1 MDPIVTNDPI
11 VTEVR
16 EKVTVLL
23 KNIDERLSMHDFRM
37 VIGHTHSNLIFDVV
51 VPFEMTVDAALLK
64 RDIDNLVKQIDSSYN
79 TVVTVDR
86 A

>member
-1 MDPIVTNDPI
+1 

-16 EKVTVLL
+16 EKITVLL

-51 VPFEMTVDAALLK
+51 VPFEMTIDASALK
-64 RDIDNLVKQIDSSYN
+64 RDIDHLVKQIDPSYN

>member
-1 MDPIVTNDPI
+1 
-11 VTEVR
+11 
-16 EKVTVLL
+16 
-23 KNIDERLSMHDFRM
+23 
-37 VIGHTHSNLIFDVV
+37 
-51 VPFEMTVDAALLK
+51 MTVDAAVLK